1 MKPGMM
7 ELLVV
12 FIVALLVIG
21 PDRLPEFARKLGEA
35 LGQFKKYSDAATKDI
50 KESIVEPLQEAQKP
64 IREAMEPLDEL
75 NRTVKGN
82 VKDVEDSFKDLGKVK
97 QDKTE
102 KKDPVSEDAQAKPSD
117 EPETKPQPDA
127 VQQNE
132 PAQETAP
139 AETSDE
145 KLSDE
150 ETQTA
155 DTAADSSE
163 NVSVN
168 ADDHN
173 KEEKA

>member
-7 ELLVV
+7 ELVVV

-75 NRTVKGN
+75 NRTVQGN
-82 VKDVEDSFKDLGKVK
+82 VKDVEKSFKDLGKVK
-97 QDKTE
+97 QDKPE
-102 KKDPVSEDAQAKPSD
+102 KKDPDSEDAQTQSSD

-127 VQQNE
+127 
-132 PAQETAP
+132 
-139 AETSDE
+139 AEDNSESAGVSADE
-145 KLSDE
+145 C
-150 ETQTA
+150 
-155 DTAADSSE
+155 
-163 NVSVN
+163 
-168 ADDHN
+168 N

>member
-82 VKDVEDSFKDLGKVK
+82 VKDVENSFKDLGKVK

-102 KKDPVSEDAQAKPSD
+102 KKDPDSEDAQAKSSD

-127 VQQNE
+127 AQRNE
-132 PAQETAP
+132 TAQETAP
-139 AETSDE
+139 AETSDD
-145 KLSDE
+145 KLPDE
-150 ETQTA
+150 DTQTA
-155 DTAADSSE
+155 GADSSE